1 MKLLGHGSF
10 STVCLASDAFTEEKV
25 SPRIWLNLPPD
36 AFLFKFQ
43 PIIVS
48 EKLILTRHADLPA
61 LSVCILCFGSGRAL
75 STEVLQVALKRI
87 PDVLS
92 SPEQAKRVLREVC
105 ILRRLKHP
113 FLINLRDAFTRP
125 STCGKL

>member
-1 MKLLGHGSF
+1 L
-10 STVCLASDAFTEEKV
+10 
-25 SPRIWLNLPPD
+25 
-36 AFLFKFQ
+36 
-43 PIIVS
+43 IV
-48 EKLILTRHADLPA
+48 
-61 LSVCILCFGSGRAL
+61 
-75 STEVLQVALKRI
+75 QVALKRI

-125 STCGKL
+125 ATCGKQSFPAQTTHLEQALQARGTLCL

>member
-1 MKLLGHGSF
+1 M
-10 STVCLASDAFTEEKV
+10 
-25 SPRIWLNLPPD
+25 
-36 AFLFKFQ
+36 
-43 PIIVS
+43 
-48 EKLILTRHADLPA
+48 
-61 LSVCILCFGSGRAL
+61 
-75 STEVLQVALKRI
+75 QVALKRI

-125 STCGKL
+125 ATCGKQFFPAQTVYL